1 MIGAYFLP
9 FLAKPAAY
17 CLFSKSVC
25 SYFYVN
31 FKSWAALVGILGEQ
45 AGNLA
50 SSNLMEFSPLVTVIS
65 RLPTH
70 PLLFSLILVGWLVVH
85 VHNFAALLGVI
96 LLQKYEITSNQYVLV
111 IDMLWFCKSQ
121 IFTLNDQ
128 LFFAMMLIII
138 QTTLVY
144 AAKKLFAFA
153 WSMFGRLM
161 IIWRMIG
168 LCADSN
174 IFLFS
179 CFDFANHK

>member
-65 RLPTH
+65 RLPTNRP
-70 PLLFSLILVGWLVVH
+70 PLQFDSCWMIGGTCTQLCCIIGGH
-85 VHNFAALLGVI
+85 FAAKIWNHFKSVCISNWYVVI
-96 LLQKYEITSNQYVLV
+96 LQITN
-111 IDMLWFCKSQ
+111 IHSQ
-121 IFTLNDQ
+121 
-128 LFFAMMLIII
+128 
-138 QTTLVY
+138 
-144 AAKKLFAFA
+144 
-153 WSMFGRLM
+153 WSMIFHND
-161 IIWRMIG
+161 
-168 LCADSN
+168 ADN
-174 IFLFS
+174 HLNNS
-179 CFDFANHK
+179 CVCSKKIAWICLKYVWSSDDNLKNDWNDCVVCW

>member
-65 RLPTH
+65 RLPTNRP
-70 PLLFSLILVGWLVVH
+70 PLQFDSCWMIGGTCTQLSCIIGGH
-85 VHNFAALLGVI
+85 FAA
-96 LLQKYEITSNQYVLV
+96 QKYEITSNQYVLV
-111 IDMLWFCKSQ
+111 IDML
-121 IFTLNDQ
+121 
-128 LFFAMMLIII
+128 
-138 QTTLVY
+138 
-144 AAKKLFAFA
+144 
-153 WSMFGRLM
+153 
-161 IIWRMIG
+161 
-168 LCADSN
+168 
-174 IFLFS
+174 
-179 CFDFANHK
+179 